1 MDPLDAR
8 SGAPFFVL
16 IQEGFPMTPN
26 QSMGGGSQKCAH
38 PGCKCTVDGS
48 KKFCSAQCESL
59 GMKEGAGGKCG
70 CGHPGCT

>member
-1 MDPLDAR
+1 
-8 SGAPFFVL
+8 
-16 IQEGFPMTPN
+16 MTPN